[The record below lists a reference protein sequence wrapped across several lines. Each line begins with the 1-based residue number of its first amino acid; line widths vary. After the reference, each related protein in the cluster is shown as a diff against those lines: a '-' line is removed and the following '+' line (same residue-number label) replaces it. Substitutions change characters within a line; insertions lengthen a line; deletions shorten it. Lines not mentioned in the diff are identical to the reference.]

1 MDPNPAGL
9 IEAFSNPGFYHY
21 PVAVVQHRQTH
32 ISHVFLTG
40 LRAFKIK
47 KPVDFGFLDF
57 TTLDKR
63 RHFLN
68 QELALNRRLC
78 PEVYLEVIP
87 VTEAGGSLRLAGD
100 GRVVEYALV
109 MLQMDES
116 RLMNRLFEAG
126 KVGPA
131 QVEAVAEVMAPFY
144 ETAATGGEIDRYG
157 RPQVFRINTDENFE
171 QTERYVGGPLSRET
185 FETIRT
191 YTDRFLEG
199 RAEVF
204 DRRIA
209 RGRIRDGHGDLHMG
223 NIILAQKVYVFD
235 CIEFNDR
242 FRYADVAA
250 DLGFLA
256 MDLDFH
262 GREDLSARLME
273 VYVER
278 SGDAG
283 VFEVLDFYKCYRAYV
298 RGKIACFTA
307 DGAADD
313 GVRAAQFETARAYF
327 DLARTYATRD

>member
-9 IEAFSNPGFYHY
+9 IDAFSNPGFYHH
-21 PVAVVQHRQTH
+21 PVAAVQHRQTH

-63 RHFLN
+63 RHFLH
-68 QELALNRRLC
+68 QELVLNRRLC

-87 VTEAGGSLRLAGD
+87 VTEAGGSLHLGGE
-100 GRVVEYALV
+100 GRVVEHALA

-126 KVGPA
+126 EVGPA
-131 QVEAVAEVMAPFY
+131 QVEAVAEVMVPFY

-157 RPQVFRINTDENFE
+157 RPEVFRINTDENFVQIE
-171 QTERYVGGPLSRET
+171 PFIGGPLTRKT
-185 FETIRT
+185 FEAIRA

-204 DRRIA
+204 ERRIA

-223 NIILAQKVYVFD
+223 NIILAEKVHVFD

-242 FRYADVAA
+242 FRYGDVAV

-262 GREDLSARLME
+262 GRRDLSARLME
-273 VYVER
+273 VYVQR
-278 SGDAG
+278 SGDAD
-283 VFEVLDFYKCYRAYV
+283 VFEVLDFYKCYRAVV
-298 RGKIACFTA
+298 RGKIAGFTA
-307 DGAADD
+307 DGAAEP
-313 GVRAAQFETARAYF
+313 AQKQSLLDTARAYF
-327 DLARTYATRD
+327 NLARAYAGRG